1 MGSHE
6 ILVELILEKKKKDL
20 IHPTPTPQI
29 KVLS

>member
-6 ILVELILEKKKKDL
+6 ILVELILEKKKEL
-20 IHPTPTPQI
+20 THPTPTPQI